1 MASSG
6 TFTYDN
12 KTLQRNLEELPDRV
26 DAYVH
31 ATVDYG
37 SQKVVAY
44 AKQNATWT
52 DRTGAARSGLR
63 TITEW
68 VPRKRHAIVLFHSV
82 TYGIWLEVRFA
93 GRYAIILPTLQVQ
106 GPEVMRLLNKLF
118 DRLGTG
124 GLR

>member
-1 MASSG
+1 MASSASF
-6 TFTYDN
+6 TFDDTI
-12 KTLQRNLEELPDRV
+12 LRRRLEDLPDRL

-44 AKQNATWT
+44 AKQNAKWR

-63 TITEW
+63 TVTEW
-68 VPRKRHAIVLFHSV
+68 EPRKRHAIVLFHSV

-93 GRYAIILPTLQVQ
+93 GRYAIILPTIQVM

-118 DRLGTG
+118 SRLGSG
-124 GLR
+124 GIR

>member
-1 MASSG
+1 MANKA
-6 TFTYDN
+6 TFTYDDASL
-12 KTLQRNLEELPDRV
+12 KRALTDLPDRI

-44 AKQNATWT
+44 AKQNAPWR

-63 TITEW
+63 TVTEW
-68 VPRKRHAIVLFHSV
+68 EPRKRHAIVLFHSV
-82 TYGIWLEVRFA
+82 LYGIWLEVRFA

-106 GPEVMRLLNKLF
+106 GPEVMRLLNRLF

-124 GLR
+124 GIR